1 MKTKFIF
8 VLSLIL
14 GSAGCG
20 GGGTSAASGAP
31 PQALEASDEH
41 DGARLVSLLD
51 YVAADYGGA
60 VSGGL
65 VVSAFEYEEQ
75 LGFLETAIALVPKA
89 TRSPEDAVALTAR
102 VEALRAAV
110 RARQDARLV
119 ASLGRAAREDVVS
132 RLGLLTTP
140 RKRPSLKSAEALY
153 AQACA
158 TCHGIDGVGKTE
170 AAASLDPKPKSF
182 LDPSRRAALSPYRV
196 YNALTL
202 GIQGTAMPAFESLS
216 PSERWDLSFYVL
228 RLAHAGEPGKGP
240 VSMTL
245 ADLAVR
251 SDDDVMAALQA
262 SGHPSPPQGLVF
274 ARRDAAFSEAP
285 LGLGVDQTRSMVRK
299 AASLGAAGRV
309 AEADRV
315 VLDAYLQGF
324 EPLEAQISAHDP
336 NRTQSVEIAFR
347 DFRAALVGGNPALIH
362 EQAGILDE
370 LLSRSGSR
378 SGDSLPFV
386 AAFIIYFREG
396 VEAALL
402 VGALLG
408 GVRKLGRSDASRAI
422 HFGWISAL
430 AAGGISWFLFSRLIA
445 IAPSQRELIEALIGL
460 LAALVL
466 FSVSFWMISKAE
478 SRKWMAFLK
487 DQMSRGIGSGR
498 VWSFA
503 GVAFLAVY
511 RECAET
517 ILFTEALLIEAAGDA
532 WPVFAGA
539 LAGIAGVVLVALAIR
554 NAFQRLPLPIFFG
567 ASGFLLSLLAVA
579 FAGSS
584 ISAFVAAG
592 YLTPRPIAFPSF
604 PMLGIHPDL
613 SSLAVQGV
621 LVLLVAGAAMKTLR
635 DSRLPGRT

>member
-8 VLSLIL
+8 VLTLVL
-14 GSAGCG
+14 
-20 GGGTSAASGAP
+20 GTSACGAP
-31 PQALEASDEH
+31 EPPTSGPGTRESLEAP
-41 DGARLVSLLD
+41 DGNDGPRLVSLLD

-89 TRSPEDAVALTAR
+89 SRTPEDAAALTAR

-110 RARQDARLV
+110 RAREDAGVV
-119 ASLGRAAREDVVS
+119 AAIGRAAREDVVS

-140 RKRPSLKSAEALY
+140 RRRPSLKNAEALY
-153 AQACA
+153 AQSCTA
-158 TCHGIDGVGKTE
+158 CHGVDGVGETE
-170 AAASLDPKPKSF
+170 VAASLVPKPTSF
-182 LDPSRRAALSPYRV
+182 QDPARRQALSPYRV

-202 GIQGTAMPAFESLS
+202 GVPGTAMPAFEALS
-216 PSERWDLSFYVL
+216 AAERWDLAFYVL
-228 RLAHAGEPGKGP
+228 RLAHAGERAAGP

-251 SDDDVMAALQA
+251 SDGDVMASLQA
-262 SGHPSPPQGLVF
+262 SGHPSPQEGLVF

-285 LGLGVDQTRSMVRK
+285 LGLGVDQTRSMVRR

-347 DFRAALVGGNPALIH
+347 DFRAALVGENPALIQK
-362 EQAGILDE
+362 QAGILDE

-378 SGDSLPFV
+378 SGDRFPFV

-408 GVRKLGRSDASRAI
+408 GVRKLGRADASRAI
-422 HFGWISAL
+422 HLGWTSAL
-430 AAGGISWFLFSRLIA
+430 VAGGISWLLFSRLIA
-445 IAPSQRELIEALIGL
+445 IAPSQRELVEAFIGL

-478 SRKWMAFLK
+478 SRKWMAFLQN
-487 DQMSRGIGSGR
+487 QMSRGLGTGR

-517 ILFTEALLIEAAGDA
+517 ILFTEALLIEAAGNP
-532 WPVFAGA
+532 WPVVGGAFAG
-539 LAGIAGVVLVALAIR
+539 LAGVVLVALAIR
-554 NAFQRLPLPIFFG
+554 NAFRGLPLPIFFG
-567 ASGFLLSLLAVA
+567 ASGLLLSLLAVA

-613 SSLAVQGV
+613 SSLAVQGA
-621 LVLLVAGAAMKTLR
+621 LVLLLAIAAVKTLR
-635 DSRLPGRT
+635 DARLPDRT